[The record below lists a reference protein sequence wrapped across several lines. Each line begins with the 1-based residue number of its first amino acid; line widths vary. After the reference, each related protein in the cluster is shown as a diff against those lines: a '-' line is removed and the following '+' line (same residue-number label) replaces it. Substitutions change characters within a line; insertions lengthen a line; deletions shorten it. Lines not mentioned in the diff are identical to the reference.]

1 MKQQIVFTHKFEQS
15 LSDSIAKCNPDK
27 IFVLADDTTI
37 RMCYNRIKHFECLKK
52 GTTHNYS
59 KCRCKQ
65 KPNFVI
71 LCMDG
76 FASSKGHQIF
86 NAYKSWWWNGNRYW
100 GICRSYIQAWH

>member
-15 LSDSIAKCNPDK
+15 LLDSIAKCNPDK

-52 GTTHNYS
+52 AQPITIPSADVNKNLTS
-59 KCRCKQ
+59 LSCVWTVLQ
-65 KPNFVI
+65 
-71 LCMDG
+71 
-76 FASSKGHQIF
+76 
-86 NAYKSWWWNGNRYW
+86 SWWWNGNRYW